1 MVWPVSSDKWKAPLE
16 VVFVI
21 LMAIKVKGPE
31 VLPHFSLVKNGA
43 TRPIAKQGPP
53 AITFC
58 TPTYTPELFIILFL
72 FQILKLSAV
81 AGVGERTQ
89 IPSKII
95 TPKHALAWPS
105 HVNSIG
111 QSLPLPSATPRPPQI
126 LPTLSLQTWVLQ
138 SFYTTVYKKDSSQ
151 NDQLLLI
158 RMVSVLETVDSE
170 MW

>member
-53 AITFC
+53 AITVC

-72 FQILKLSAV
+72 F
-81 AGVGERTQ
+81 
-89 IPSKII
+89 
-95 TPKHALAWPS
+95 
-105 HVNSIG
+105 
-111 QSLPLPSATPRPPQI
+111 
-126 LPTLSLQTWVLQ
+126 
-138 SFYTTVYKKDSSQ
+138 
-151 NDQLLLI
+151 
-158 RMVSVLETVDSE
+158 
-170 MW
+170 

>member
-58 TPTYTPELFIILFL
+58 TPTYTHEFIYNIIPFL
-72 FQILKLSAV
+72 D
-81 AGVGERTQ
+81 R
-89 IPSKII
+89 
-95 TPKHALAWPS
+95 
-105 HVNSIG
+105 
-111 QSLPLPSATPRPPQI
+111 
-126 LPTLSLQTWVLQ
+126 
-138 SFYTTVYKKDSSQ
+138 
-151 NDQLLLI
+151 
-158 RMVSVLETVDSE
+158 
-170 MW
+170 